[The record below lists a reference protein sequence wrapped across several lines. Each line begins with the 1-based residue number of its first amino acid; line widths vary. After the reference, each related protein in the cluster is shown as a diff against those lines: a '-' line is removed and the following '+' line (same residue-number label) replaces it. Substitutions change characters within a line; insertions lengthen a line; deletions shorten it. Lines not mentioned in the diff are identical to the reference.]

1 MRSFLFRIGEKY
13 ENKNTRLLRHEAENR
28 FYIRFRSYGQVRLIW
43 NIENVVYIRKLSK
56 NNLDFRMIA
65 PLRNRCISSSICVF
79 N

>member
-13 ENKNTRLLRHEAENR
+13 ENKNTRLLRQEAENR

-56 NNLDFRMIA
+56 NNF
-65 PLRNRCISSSICVF
+65 
-79 N
+79 